1 MLAVLSLPLT
11 PFFSFL
17 SFLHAV
23 NGAAEGH
30 QWRPSRSQ
38 ETVELAS
45 RHNID
50 SKVLNRQLG
59 TLLGVRAGFKAIQES
74 WHGVV
79 SGDPI
84 RIQGCTSTR
93 FEAIQKSW
101 HWVVSGDLIRIQGC
115 ISTRFEAIQESW
127 HGAIS
132 KDFSRIQRCTRN

>member
-93 FEAIQKSW
+93 FEAIQ
-101 HWVVSGDLIRIQGC
+101 
-115 ISTRFEAIQESW
+115 ESW

>member
-50 SKVLNRQLG
+50 SKVLNRQIKARSLMSELG
-59 TLLGVRAGFKAIQES
+59 
-74 WHGVV
+74 
-79 SGDPI
+79 
-84 RIQGCTSTR
+84 
-93 FEAIQKSW
+93 
-101 HWVVSGDLIRIQGC
+101 
-115 ISTRFEAIQESW
+115 
-127 HGAIS
+127 S
-132 KDFSRIQRCTRN
+132 KPYKKVGMGW